1 MNIRLYRFK
10 APALAGLL
18 MSAGIL
24 LLLGGCSAL
33 PRTGDTPAQ
42 NLTGITDTA
51 TNIHH
56 PGKFVWHDL
65 LTPDAAASRKFYG
78 ALLGWTFSP
87 RGNYVEIHNGTRK
100 IGGIAQV
107 EADNDKQKT
116 AASWLAS
123 MSVANVDAA
132 LAEVKAHKGKVING
146 PVDMPL
152 RGRGALISDSQGAHL
167 VLLHAKDGDP
177 EDRKP
182 QMGDWLWNEIWT
194 SMPDETIAFYQAA
207 GGYSEVKKGEDYAIL
222 INQGKWRAGV
232 RFSDNDVTVRW
243 VPAIRVSDPG
253 SLLAKVEALGGT
265 VWIRPGDLPGN
276 PDTALISDNMGAL
289 LILQRWTFSNVQEGH

>member
-10 APALAGLL
+10 TPALAGLL
-18 MSAGIL
+18 ISAGIL
-24 LLLGGCSAL
+24 FSGCSAL
-33 PRTGDTPAQ
+33 PQSGDTSAQ
-42 NLTGITDTA
+42 SLTSITDTP
-51 TNIHH
+51 TNTYH

-78 ALLGWTFSP
+78 ELLGWTFTP
-87 RGNYVEIHNGTRK
+87 RGNYLEIHNGTRK

-107 EADNDKQKT
+107 ESDTDKQKT

-123 MSVANVDAA
+123 MSVADVDAA
-132 LAEVKAHKGKVING
+132 IARVQAHKGKVING
-146 PVDMPL
+146 PLDMPL
-152 RGRGALISDSQGAHL
+152 RGRGALVSDSRGAHL

-177 EDRKP
+177 EDRKAE
-182 QMGDWLWNEIWT
+182 MGDWLWNEIWT
-194 SMPDETIAFYQAA
+194 NVPDETIAFYKAI
-207 GGYSEVKKGEDYAIL
+207 GNYSEVKRSDDYAIL

-232 RFSDNDVTVRW
+232 RFSDHDVTIRW

-253 SLLAKVEALGGT
+253 SLLGKVETLGGT

-276 PDTALISDNMGAL
+276 PGTALISDNMGAL
-289 LILQRWTFSNVQEGH
+289 LILQRWTFSNVEEGH